1 MINNLWSFILEVFN
15 VVVSVGA
22 TIWEVIT
29 TPVIQYIDKWQLPWW
44 LDDIIGTPIK
54 WIFGENGTI
63 LSFLPVVIGVL
74 IIVRIVLLFKG

>member
-1 MINNLWSFILEVFN
+1 MVNNIWSFILELFN
-15 VVVSVGA
+15 VVISVGN

-29 TPVIQYIDKWQLPWW
+29 TPVIQYIERWQLPWW
-44 LDDIIGTPIK
+44 LNAIIGTPIK

>member
-1 MINNLWSFILEVFN
+1 MVNNLWSFILEVFN

-29 TPVIQYIDKWQLPWW
+29 TPVIQYIDRWQLPWW
-44 LDDIIGTPIK
+44 LDDIIATPIK